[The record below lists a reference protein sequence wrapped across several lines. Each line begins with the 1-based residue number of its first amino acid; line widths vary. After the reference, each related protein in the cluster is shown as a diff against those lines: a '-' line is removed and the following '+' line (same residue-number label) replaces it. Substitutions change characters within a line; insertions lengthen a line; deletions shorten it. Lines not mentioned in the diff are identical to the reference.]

1 MFSAENRLQA
11 EPRAAHSPKP
21 LHNSHSVTA
30 RVLLFIGI
38 VSIALVALEAWSRSS
53 ARADALSQSRIASA
67 NTARASAENV
77 QNTLDVVDSIV
88 WALVERVNNDG
99 TDAGSRNRLRLL
111 LQATVGRSVE
121 LHGMYIYDQHGN
133 VIADSWASR
142 HPDDKL
148 AGQDGLLFH
157 SENSNGDVHVGHPV
171 RSRASGVWVLPVSRR
186 ISNPDGSFAGMALA
200 TIDLAFFQ
208 AEQAAYKVGELG
220 TVLLAMD
227 DGTLVT
233 RRPFKDG
240 MVGRKLNYGSS
251 LSSLR
256 QWPSGTAMLVSELDQ
271 VERMYSY
278 QRLQSYPLIVAAG
291 LAREEILGQWY
302 LSTLVETG
310 AITVLLA
317 IIFWT
322 GSNMLRQVVL
332 RDRMEQALRLSQAE
346 LEKRNLA
353 LKALATMDPL
363 TGLSN
368 RRHLEER
375 MASEFARAAREGATF
390 AIVMIDVD
398 HFKFYNDSYGH
409 AAGDTCLQTVA
420 AAIATACRRPAD
432 LAARYG
438 GEEFA
443 LLLPG
448 SDSDGAAE
456 LARFVCSAIQAKAIA
471 HIGSPNGVVT
481 VSAGVSA
488 VIPGAED
495 TIRTLVESAD
505 SALYRAKAAGR
516 NRVVAA

>member
-1 MFSAENRLQA
+1 
-11 EPRAAHSPKP
+11 
-21 LHNSHSVTA
+21 
-30 RVLLFIGI
+30 
-38 VSIALVALEAWSRSS
+38 
-53 ARADALSQSRIASA
+53 
-67 NTARASAENV
+67 
-77 QNTLDVVDSIV
+77 
-88 WALVERVNNDG
+88 
-99 TDAGSRNRLRLL
+99 
-111 LQATVGRSVE
+111 
-121 LHGMYIYDQHGN
+121 
-133 VIADSWASR
+133 
-142 HPDDKL
+142 
-148 AGQDGLLFH
+148 
-157 SENSNGDVHVGHPV
+157 
-171 RSRASGVWVLPVSRR
+171 
-186 ISNPDGSFAGMALA
+186 
-200 TIDLAFFQ
+200 
-208 AEQAAYKVGELG
+208 
-220 TVLLAMD
+220 
-227 DGTLVT
+227 
-233 RRPFKDG
+233 
-240 MVGRKLNYGSS
+240 
-251 LSSLR
+251 
-256 QWPSGTAMLVSELDQ
+256 
-271 VERMYSY
+271 MYSY
-278 QRLQSYPLIVAAG
+278 QRLQSYPLIIAAG